1 MWCSLALAIFYA
13 GYRIHQGKSVFSS
26 LGGLGGVIFAI
37 FVARWSGRD
46 ENFFLPGII
55 SNQIWIIAF
64 FASLVFGRPLIA
76 LGSHFLRRWPLG
88 WYWHPQVRPAYMEV
102 SALWFVFLALRSIFQ
117 LSLYL
122 NQAVDELAVLSLLT
136 GAPSTLALLAVSYIY
151 GTWRLKQLGG
161 PGVIEFQREE
171 SPPWRGQNQGF

>member
-1 MWCSLALAIFYA
+1 MWSSLALAIFFA
-13 GYRIHQGKSVFSS
+13 GQRIYQGRSVFAA
-26 LGGLGGVIFAI
+26 LGGLGGVVFAI

-55 SNQIWIIAF
+55 SNQIWIIVLVV
-64 FASLVFGRPLIA
+64 SLIFRRPLIA
-76 LGSHFLRRWPLG
+76 FGSYFLRRWPLA

-102 SALWFVFLALRSIFQ
+102 SVLWLAFLATRSVLQ

-122 NQAVDELAVLSLLT
+122 NQAVDELAILSLLT

-151 GTWRLKQLGG
+151 GSWRLKHLRG
-161 PGVIEFQREE
+161 PGVIEFEREE
-171 SPPWRGQNQGF
+171 SPPWRGQIRGF